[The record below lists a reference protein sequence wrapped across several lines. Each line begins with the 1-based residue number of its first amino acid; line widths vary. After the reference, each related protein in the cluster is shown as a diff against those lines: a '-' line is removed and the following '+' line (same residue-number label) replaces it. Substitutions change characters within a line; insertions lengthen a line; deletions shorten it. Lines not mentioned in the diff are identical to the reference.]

1 MGSVSGQTRIAT
13 MNLSLSSSEKS
24 SNYRSSLLNSK
35 VLFSPSSSF
44 TRKKKKTTTLFF
56 NLLPWLVFRT
66 QFQIVTGSLPN
77 AAHSSGA
84 NSKEYNCLLFAKLA
98 LCQNVQVI
106 KTVVLITTKSLRML
120 IVIRFLV
127 AQATLCLPA
136 A

>member
-44 TRKKKKTTTLFF
+44 TRKKKTTLFF
-56 NLLPWLVFRT
+56 ILLPWLVFRT

-84 NSKEYNCLLFAKLA
+84 NSKEYNSLALAKLDP
-98 LCQNVQVI
+98 CQNVQVI
-106 KTVVLITTKSLRML
+106 IKLVLITTKSLRML

-127 AQATLCLPA
+127 V
-136 A
+136 